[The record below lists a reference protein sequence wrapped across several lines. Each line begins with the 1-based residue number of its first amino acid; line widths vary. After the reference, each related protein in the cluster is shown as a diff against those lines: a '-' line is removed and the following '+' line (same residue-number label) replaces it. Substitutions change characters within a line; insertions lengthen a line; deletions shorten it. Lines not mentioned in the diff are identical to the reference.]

1 MVRMVRVV
9 RMVRLFQ
16 KMKFLINFLL
26 DKFYKRCLT
35 RSSFSC
41 NEETLVCFLHQVK
54 CHLLFFVVLI
64 ELEILLHHVVVFWF
78 LGAKLQPSCEVI
90 LHNKNYFR

>member
-1 MVRMVRVV
+1 VDLQDLLTFVANAQNQMVRMVRVV

-64 ELEILLHHVVVFWF
+64 ELKILLHHVVVF
-78 LGAKLQPSCEVI
+78 
-90 LHNKNYFR
+90 